1 MQQLKEQFKWTINQN
16 KYQAKVPIQGNGS
29 DKEVCEEKDVLN
41 SWRPTTSTLGFRQ
54 IEYKVKLLFRLS
66 GWSKGFQGFNR
77 LFVCLK

>member
-1 MQQLKEQFKWTINQN
+1 M
-16 KYQAKVPIQGNGS
+16 
-29 DKEVCEEKDVLN
+29 CEEKDVLN

-66 GWSKGFQGFNR
+66 GWSKGSQGFNR